1 MVKKKIEQQ
10 VTKWWH
16 AFTEL
21 KSWVQIVIAVA
32 VIVIAHNYVLHQV
45 MAKKKKKTVGL
56 TAKQKKLPKA
66 LQMAIL
72 KKQKK
77 GK

>member
-1 MVKKKIEQQ
+1 M
-10 VTKWWH
+10 
-16 AFTEL
+16 EL
-21 KSWVQIVIAVA
+21 ETNSNAGVSVATIVLIVIV
-32 VIVIAHNYVLHQV
+32 HNYVLHQT
-45 MAKKKKKTVGL
+45 MAKKKKKAVGL
-56 TAKQKKLPKA
+56 TSKQKKLPKA